1 MATQSLI
8 GQTIGPY
15 HILEQVGR
23 GGMTVVY
30 RARDLAGERDVAL
43 KVLSPYIA
51 HDPMFQARFRREI
64 QVLQGIQHP
73 NVVPIFDFGEVE
85 GTLFIVMP
93 LQSAGTLQD
102 RIKRRPLT
110 PPEAM
115 RVMGQV
121 SSGLQHAHAA
131 SIVHRDVKPSNIL
144 MDDKGNALLSDFGFA
159 QVEDTSLSLTGSA
172 IIGTP
177 AFMSPEQCRGDE
189 VTSKSD
195 QYSLGI
201 VLYQLAT
208 GRLPFEADTPM
219 GFVIKQINEPLPRPR
234 YYSPNLPDSVEAVL
248 VKALAKDPAHRFSS
262 VAAFNDAFQK
272 AMQTAL
278 TPSGKL
284 KMRSGVTQRPTQYFP
299 DTMPTGAMAAPSRFW
314 TSRRIAAAALLL
326 VLLCPATAWGLSS
339 LLPPGAGAV
348 SVIETPLGFEATV
361 RAAVETK
368 VAFAGGGIS
377 TEEFL
382 SAVAAALATMSTP
395 VPEGDTPAPGA
406 TPSVTPTDALPLSGP
421 GSSPTSSG
429 GGPQASPTRTSTPMA
444 TSAPGTTSPTPATS
458 ATQGPTATSTPTA
471 VPASSTPIPPTAT
484 LSCGSPGHCK
494 QTATAAANQTATA
507 DALTASAPTATP

>member
-1 MATQSLI
+1 MAAESLM

-30 RARDLAGERDVAL
+30 RARDLTREREVAL

-51 HDPMFQARFRREI
+51 HDPTFQARFRREI
-64 QVLQGIQHP
+64 QVLQGVQHP
-73 NVVPIFDFGEVE
+73 SVVPILDFGEVE

-93 LQSAGTLQD
+93 FLSAGTLHD

-121 SSGLQHAHAA
+121 SSALQHAHAA
-131 SIVHRDVKPSNIL
+131 GIVHRDVKPSNIL
-144 MDDKGNALLSDFGFA
+144 MDAKGNALLSDFGFA

-172 IIGTP
+172 LIGTP

-208 GRLPFEADTPM
+208 GRLPFDADTPM

-234 YYSPNLPDSVEAVL
+234 FYSPNLPDSVEAVL
-248 VKALAKDPAHRFSS
+248 VKALAKDPVHRFSS
-262 VAAFNDAFQK
+262 VAALNDAFQK
-272 AMQTAL
+272 SMRDAL

-284 KMRSGVTQRPTQYFP
+284 KERSGLTRRPNQYFP
-299 DTMPTGAMAAPSRFW
+299 DSMPTGSMAAPSRFW
-314 TSRRIAAAALLL
+314 SGRRVAAALILL
-326 VLLCPATAWGLSS
+326 LILFPATAWALNE
-339 LLPPGAGAV
+339 LVPPRAGAENV
-348 SVIETPLGFEATV
+348 VVTPRGFEATV
-361 RAAVETK
+361 RAAV
-368 VAFAGGGIS
+368 AAAGGELSAEGIK
-377 TEEFL
+377 T
-382 SAVAAALATMSTP
+382 AVAATLAAYVAASP
-395 VPEGDTPAPGA
+395 VVDDPGA
-406 TPSVTPTDALPLSGP
+406 IVTGSLTPTGGTPLALGAVSA
-421 GSSPTSSG
+421 TTSG
-429 GGPQASPTRTSTPMA
+429 GNPDGQASPTRTSAPSVSGTSSS
-444 TSAPGTTSPTPATS
+444 TSAPSATLGPTVTIAPTSTPAP
-458 ATQGPTATSTPTA
+458 PTATSAGCTP
-471 VPASSTPIPPTAT
+471 PQSQ
-484 LSCGSPGHCK
+484 HCR
-494 QTATAAANQTATA
+494 QTATAA
-507 DALTASAPTATP
+507 ALTASAPTPTP